1 MVHVKQPLEL
11 LRIRSDPG
19 IFLSRDLIKAN
30 KCIFTI
36 TTTLI
41 YVCNTLSFCFSPL
54 SRAVEANRSNIVK
67 ALQSYKGSPEEPKAA
82 AGKFGPS
89 GATVAE
95 KHRRGGMI
103 GMVPDGILGAFRSK
117 PGVDELVIGSKR
129 GLLRIAVQ
137 EGATVYAAW

>member
-1 MVHVKQPLEL
+1 MAFL
-11 LRIRSDPG
+11 L
-19 IFLSRDLIKAN
+19 IFYIFIDLRRMCA
-30 KCIFTI
+30 CSSSS
-36 TTTLI
+36 L
-41 YVCNTLSFCFSPL
+41 L

-67 ALQSYKGSPEEPKAA
+67 ALQSYKNPEAPEAA
-82 AGKFGPS
+82 AATGKSARP
-89 GATVAE
+89 AAAAVVAE